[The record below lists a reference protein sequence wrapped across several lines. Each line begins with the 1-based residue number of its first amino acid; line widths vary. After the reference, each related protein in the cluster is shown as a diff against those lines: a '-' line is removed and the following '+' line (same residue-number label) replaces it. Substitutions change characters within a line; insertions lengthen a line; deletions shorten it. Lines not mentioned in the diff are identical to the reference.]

1 MIEEITLQGEDQKNL
16 AYIVETSLRVQQRS
30 HFFSWVQG
38 PLQTLIPHEI
48 LICALRHT
56 PDSDMYTERFS
67 ATRYFREEHF
77 QEVCK
82 PEDGLLAHMIARW
95 DISGQ
100 PCMLPVAE
108 AEPGITSCESHW
120 TGQLQALELRNV
132 AAHGVRAADGGVKAF
147 FSFSRVS
154 APLGIQ
160 IAHSLRILVPC
171 IFITFSRMLAEE
183 RHAANTPGNPAVN
196 VIKPLRSREI
206 EILEWIREGK
216 SNNEIAQ
223 ILELSPHTIK
233 NHLHKIIKK
242 LGVSTR
248 GQAVMRAISLG
259 IVKHSRRR

>member
-38 PLQTLIPHEI
+38 PLQTLLPHEI

-67 ATRYFREEHF
+67 ATRYFRDEHF
-77 QEVCK
+77 QAVCK
-82 PEDGLLAHMIARW
+82 PADGLLAHMIARW
-95 DISGQ
+95 DTSGQ

-108 AEPGITSCESHW
+108 AEPGIASCESHW
-120 TGQLQALELRNV
+120 TEQLHTLELRNV

-154 APLGIQ
+154 APLGIR
-160 IAHSLRILVPC
+160 IAHSMRILVPC
-171 IFITFSRMLAEE
+171 IFTTFSRMLAEE
-183 RHAANTPGNPAVN
+183 RNSGNALCNPAINMVQ
-196 VIKPLRSREI
+196 PLRPRER

-233 NHLHKIIKK
+233 NHIQKIMNK
-242 LGVSTR
+242 LNVRTR
-248 GQAVMRAISLG
+248 GQAVTRAISLG
-259 IVKHSRRR
+259 IIRHNQR

>member
-38 PLQTLIPHEI
+38 PLQTLLPHEI

-67 ATRYFREEHF
+67 ATRYFRDEHF
-77 QEVCK
+77 RAVCE
-82 PEDGLLAHMIARW
+82 PVDGLLAHMIERW

-100 PCMLPVAE
+100 PCMLPLAE
-108 AEPGITSCESHW
+108 AQPGITSCESHW
-120 TGQLQALELRNV
+120 ADQLHTLELRNV

-154 APLGIQ
+154 APLGTQ
-160 IAHSLRILVPC
+160 IAHSLRVLAPC
-171 IFITFSRMLAEE
+171 IFTTFSRMLAEE
-183 RHAANTPGNPAVN
+183 RYTGNALCNPAINMV
-196 VIKPLRSREI
+196 KPLRPREI
-206 EILEWIREGK
+206 EILEWVREGK

-223 ILELSPHTIK
+223 ILALSPHTVK
-233 NHLHKIIKK
+233 NHIQKIMSK
-242 LGVSTR
+242 LNVRTR
-248 GQAVMRAISLG
+248 VQAVTRAISLG
-259 IVKHSRRR
+259 IIRHNQR

>member
-16 AYIVETSLRVQQRS
+16 AYIIETSLRVQQRS

-48 LICALRHT
+48 LICALRLSS
-56 PDSDMYTERFS
+56 DSDMYTERFS
-67 ATRYFREEHF
+67 ATRYFRDEHF
-77 QEVCK
+77 QTVCK
-82 PEDGLLAHMIARW
+82 PVDGLLAHMVARW

-108 AEPGITSCESHW
+108 VVPGITSCESHW
-120 TGQLQALELRNV
+120 AGQLHTLELCNV

-171 IFITFSRMLAEE
+171 IFTTFSRMLAEE
-183 RHAANTPGNPAVN
+183 RHTGNVLCNPAINMV
-196 VIKPLRSREI
+196 KPLRPREI

-233 NHLHKIIKK
+233 NHIQKIMNK
-242 LGVSTR
+242 LNVRTR
-248 GQAVMRAISLG
+248 GQAVTRAISLG
-259 IVKHSRRR
+259 IIRHNQR

>member
-38 PLQTLIPHEI
+38 PLQTLLPHEI
-48 LICALRHT
+48 LICALRHS

-67 ATRYFREEHF
+67 ATRYFRDEHF
-77 QEVCK
+77 QAVCK
-82 PEDGLLAHMIARW
+82 PVDGLLAHMVARW

-100 PCMLPVAE
+100 PCMLPVVE
-108 AEPGITSCESHW
+108 AEPGWASCESHW
-120 TGQLQALELRNV
+120 ASQLQTLELRNI

-154 APLGIQ
+154 APLGTQ

-171 IFITFSRMLAEE
+171 IFTTFSRMLAEE
-183 RHAANTPGNPAVN
+183 RHSGNALCNPAINMV
-196 VIKPLRSREI
+196 KPLRPREI

-223 ILELSPHTIK
+223 ILALSPHTVK
-233 NHLHKIIKK
+233 NHIQKIIKK
-242 LGVSTR
+242 LGVNTR
-248 GQAVMRAISLG
+248 GQAVMRAIGLG
-259 IVKHSRRR
+259 AVKHSRH